1 MQLTE
6 AQSLTY
12 ATAKKFADREIRP
25 HLRERANDE
34 LFPVEIMRK
43 MAEAGLLAGPFPDDG
58 YGAPGIDNVSYVL
71 VCEAIGGAS
80 PSVFTAALTVQLSL
94 VGTAIYYFGSEEQRQ
109 RWLPDIF
116 SARKVGAFALSEPNV
131 GSDPAAAELTARRD
145 GDDWVLSGS
154 KFWISNGSIADL
166 IVVFAQTEPGSR
178 HKGMVAFVVDG
189 RSPGLERRPIPDKL
203 GLHASNTAA
212 LYFDNVAVPGDR
224 MLGRPGEGFKI
235 AQTSLE
241 SGRTSTAACAVGII
255 QSCLDACIAYA
266 KQRVQWGKPIAQH
279 QLIQEMVADMATD
292 CEAAR
297 LLTIEAA
304 RARDAGGPAT
314 RQVVMAKQFA
324 TEAAVRAAR
333 TAIALH
339 GGVGY
344 LAEYPVEGLLRDA
357 IGLSLYEG
365 TTQIQKL
372 ILGRELLGVSA
383 F

>member
-6 AQSLTY
+6 AQQMIAS
-12 ATAKKFADREIRP
+12 TAKRFAEREIKP
-25 HLRERANDE
+25 YVRERANDE
-34 LFPVEIMRK
+34 WFPVDVMRK
-43 MAEAGLLAGPFPDDG
+43 LADAGLLGGPFPEE
-58 YGAPGIDNVSYVL
+58 YGGGGIDNVSYVL
-71 VCEAIGGAS
+71 ICEAMGGAS

-94 VGTAIYYFGSEEQRQ
+94 VGTAIHSFGHEEQR
-109 RWLPDIF
+109 RAFLRDLF
-116 SARKVGAFALSEPNV
+116 AARKIGAFALSEPNV
-131 GSDPAAAELTARRD
+131 GSDPAAIELTARRD

-166 IVVFAQTEPGSR
+166 IVVFAQTDVGAR
-178 HKGMVAFVVDG
+178 HKGMAAFVVDG
-189 RSPGLERRPIPDKL
+189 ESQGLERRVITDKL

-212 LYFDNVAVPGDR
+212 LFFDSVRVSGDR
-224 MLGRPGEGFKI
+224 LLGKAGDGFKI

-255 QSCLDACIAYA
+255 QACLDASIAYA
-266 KQRVQWGKPIAQH
+266 GQRTQWGKPIAGH

-304 RARDAGGPAT
+304 RTRDAGKPAT
-314 RQVVMAKQFA
+314 KNVVMAKHFA

-344 LAEYPVEGLLRDA
+344 LGEYPIEALLRDA

-372 ILGRELLGVSA
+372 MLGRELLGVPA

>member
-1 MQLTE
+1 VQLTE
-6 AQSLTY
+6 AQRMVYT
-12 ATAKKFADREIRP
+12 TARRFAEREIKPYVRD
-25 HLRERANDE
+25 RANDE
-34 LFPVEIMRK
+34 CFPVDVMRK
-43 MAEAGLLAGPFPDDG
+43 LAEAGLLAGPFPEE
-58 YGAPGIDNVSYVL
+58 YGGGGIDNVSYVL

-94 VGTAIYYFGSEEQRQ
+94 VGTAVHSFGTGEQR
-109 RWLPDIF
+109 RSLLPDLF
-116 SARKVGAFALSEPNV
+116 SARKIGAFALSEPNV
-131 GSDPAAAELTARRD
+131 GSDPAAIELTAQKD
-145 GDDWVLSGS
+145 GDDWVLNGA

-166 IVVFAQTEPGSR
+166 VVVFAQTDPGAR
-178 HKGMVAFVVDG
+178 HKGLAALVVDG
-189 RSPGLERRPIPDKL
+189 DSPGLERQVITDKL
-203 GLHASNTAA
+203 GLHASNTAS
-212 LYFDNVAVPGDR
+212 LFFDSVRVPGDR
-224 MLGRPGEGFKI
+224 LLGKAGDGFKI

-266 KQRVQWGKPIAQH
+266 GQRKQWGKEIARH

-304 RARDAGGPAT
+304 RARDAGEPAT
-314 RQVVMAKQFA
+314 KNVVMAKHFA

-333 TAIALH
+333 NAIALH

-344 LAEYPVEGLLRDA
+344 LGEYPIESLLRDA

-372 ILGRELLGVSA
+372 ILGRELLGVPA

>member
-6 AQSLTY
+6 AHRMVQT
-12 ATAKKFADREIRP
+12 TARRFAEHEIRP
-25 HLRERANDE
+25 YVRERANDE
-34 LFPVEIMRK
+34 CFPVDVMRK
-43 MAEAGLLAGPFPDDG
+43 LAAAGLLGGPFPEE
-58 YGAPGIDNVSYVL
+58 YGGGGIDNVSYVL

-94 VGTAIYYFGSEEQRQ
+94 VGTAIHAFGTDEQR
-109 RWLPDIF
+109 RGFLPELLA
-116 SARKVGAFALSEPNV
+116 ARKVGAFALSEPNV
-131 GSDPAAAELTARRD
+131 GSDPAAIELTARRD
-145 GDDWVLSGS
+145 GDEWVLSGS
-154 KFWISNGSIADL
+154 KFWISNGSVADV
-166 IVVFAQTEPGSR
+166 IVVFAQTDPGAR
-178 HKGMVAFVVDG
+178 HKGMAAFLVDG
-189 RSPGLERRPIPDKL
+189 DSSGLERRVITEKL

-212 LYFDNVAVPGDR
+212 LFFDSVRVGGDR
-224 MLGRPGEGFKI
+224 LLGKAGDGFKI

-241 SGRTSTAACAVGII
+241 SGRTSTAACAVGIV
-255 QSCLDACIAYA
+255 QTCLDACIAYA
-266 KQRVQWGKPIAQH
+266 SQRRQWGKAIAGH
-279 QLIQEMVADMATD
+279 QLVQEMVADMATD

-297 LLTIEAA
+297 LLTLEAA
-304 RARDAGGPAT
+304 RLRDAGEPAT
-314 RQVVMAKQFA
+314 KNVVMAKHFA

-344 LAEYPVEGLLRDA
+344 LGEYPIESLLRDA

-372 ILGRELLGVSA
+372 ILGRELLGIAA

>member
-6 AQSLTY
+6 AQQMVA
-12 ATAKKFADREIRP
+12 ATAKRFAEREIGP
-25 HLRERANDE
+25 HIRERANDE
-34 LFPVEIMRK
+34 CFPADVMRK
-43 MAEAGLLAGPFPDDG
+43 LADAGLLGGPFPEE
-58 YGAPGIDNVSYVL
+58 YGGDGIDNVSYVL
-71 VCEAIGGAS
+71 ICEAIGGAS

-94 VGTAIYYFGSEEQRQ
+94 VGTAIHSFGTEEQRGAF
-109 RWLPDIF
+109 LPDLF
-116 SARKVGAFALSEPNV
+116 AARKIGAFALSEPNV
-131 GSDPAAAELTARRD
+131 GSDPAAIELMARRD
-145 GDDWVLSGS
+145 GDDWVLNGS

-166 IVVFAQTEPGSR
+166 IVVFAQTDAGAR
-178 HKGMVAFVVDG
+178 HKGMATFVVDG
-189 RSPGLERRPIPDKL
+189 ESPGLERRVISDKL

-212 LYFDNVAVPGDR
+212 LFFDSVRVSGDR
-224 MLGRPGEGFKI
+224 LLGKAGDGFKI

-241 SGRTSTAACAVGII
+241 SGRTSTAACAVGIT
-255 QSCLDACIAYA
+255 QTCLDASIAYA
-266 KQRVQWGKPIAQH
+266 AQRTQWGKPIAGH

-297 LLTIEAA
+297 LLTLEAA
-304 RARDAGGPAT
+304 RLRDAGAPAT
-314 RQVVMAKQFA
+314 KNVVMAKQFA

-344 LAEYPVEGLLRDA
+344 LGEYPIEALLRDA

-372 ILGRELLGVSA
+372 ILGRELLGVPA